1 MIRVAAV
8 GDVHAGADS
17 AGTLRPAFA
26 ELRECADV
34 LVLAGDLTR
43 LGREDELGV
52 LLDELEGVG
61 VPCVAVLGNHDY
73 ESDRAEV
80 LTKLLV
86 DAGVAVLDGTN
97 VVIETGSFRLGIA
110 GSKGFG
116 GGFAG
121 ACASDFGEPEMKAFV
136 QTTKRMAADLGDALD
151 DLDRQGVDA
160 RVALLHFS
168 PVKDTLGAERLEI
181 FPFLGSYLL
190 GEAIDRAGA
199 DLVIHG
205 HAHHGV
211 EHGVTPGGIPV
222 RNVALPVIREAF
234 RVYCLGTELET
245 ENLS

>member
-1 MIRVAAV
+1 VIRVAAV
-8 GDVHAGADS
+8 GDVHVGVDS
-17 AGTLRPAFA
+17 VGTLRPALTQ
-26 ELRECADV
+26 LRDCADV
-34 LVLAGDLTR
+34 LLLAGDLTR
-43 LGREDELGV
+43 LGREEELRV
-52 LLDELEGVG
+52 LLDELDGIG

-73 ESDRAEV
+73 ESDQAET

-86 DAGVAVLDGTN
+86 DADVTVLEGTN
-97 VVIETGSFRLGIA
+97 VVIDTGEFRLGIA

-121 ACASDFGEPEMKAFV
+121 ACASDFGESEMKAFL
-136 QTTKRMAADLGDALD
+136 QPTKQMAAAVGAALD
-151 DLDRQGVDA
+151 DLDRHGVDA
-160 RVALLHFS
+160 RVALLHFA

-211 EHGVTPGGIPV
+211 EHGVTPSGIPV

-234 RVYCLGTELET
+234 RVYCLGTEPET
-245 ENLS
+245 EKH